1 MERIMKQMSTV
12 SQKLNAAKIS
22 SNIRAL
28 KQELWGSVDSLA
40 SDSLASDYSLSL
52 DSRYMMTDPS
62 WRTYSLETGYSRD
75 GAPPA
80 TAGYSLES
88 TADVASAVSRLARS
102 VSQLSLEMETA
113 AGDDVSLPAETGAE
127 LSELGADGEEAAD
140 LVDGVVE
147 LRHDGANAVRR
158 YESLEALQ
166 SARAEP
172 PAPADSWPFEPR
184 PDGDGAQGNGEVPGV
199 GRAGNGEVT
208 GPRPAA
214 AGLPTQPT
222 PADVRSTPT
231 PTPADVRSTP
241 TPTPADARSTPTPTP
256 ADARK
261 TPTPTT
267 GDARSTLTPTPG
279 DAPLTPP
286 PHPEPGATPTHADR
300 STPDRRSTPTPTPT
314 PTSPGA
320 TAGRPS
326 GSDLHHPH
334 VIVLGLRTKRTP
346 EREPRT
352 VSFRLGGDA
361 GHLLASCRVDGDCLP
376 PESAVLIRETETRAG
391 RPGAAAADGAIQ
403 TSLQLEIRG
412 MEATPAPPRADWT
425 RLQAAVSSAGAVRR
439 GRAGLTGWLAV

>member
-184 PDGDGAQGNGEVPGV
+184 PDGDGAQGNGEVPG
-199 GRAGNGEVT
+199 
-208 GPRPAA
+208 
-214 AGLPTQPT
+214 
-222 PADVRSTPT
+222 
-231 PTPADVRSTP
+231 
-241 TPTPADARSTPTPTP
+241 
-256 ADARK
+256 
-261 TPTPTT
+261 
-267 GDARSTLTPTPG
+267 
-279 DAPLTPP
+279 
-286 PHPEPGATPTHADR
+286 
-300 STPDRRSTPTPTPT
+300 
-314 PTSPGA
+314 
-320 TAGRPS
+320 
-326 GSDLHHPH
+326 
-334 VIVLGLRTKRTP
+334 RTP

>member
-1 MERIMKQMSTV
+1 MVYLPSLPAAAAICITYKEAEIDQLRRRLEETEKAMERIMKQMSTV

-127 LSELGADGEEAAD
+127 LSELGADGDEAAD

-184 PDGDGAQGNGEVPGV
+184 PEGDGAQGNGEVPGP
-199 GRAGNGEVT
+199 
-208 GPRPAA
+208 GP
-214 AGLPTQPT
+214 
-222 PADVRSTPT
+222 
-231 PTPADVRSTP
+231 
-241 TPTPADARSTPTPTP
+241 
-256 ADARK
+256 
-261 TPTPTT
+261 
-267 GDARSTLTPTPG
+267 
-279 DAPLTPP
+279 
-286 PHPEPGATPTHADR
+286 TPTHADR

-391 RPGAAAADGAIQ
+391 RPGAAAAAGAIQ

-425 RLQAAVSSAGAVRR
+425 RLQAAVSSAGRR
-439 GRAGLTGWLAV
+439 RVARPSWTGWLANPAESG